1 LLKYFKTWKSRFS
14 HLVPGL
20 ARGFDFS
27 RLCPPFSFGITK
39 QGGAFLLG
47 VSLLS
52 LAAVNSGNNLLLL
65 ILATLLSTIIVSGMV
80 ARASL
85 RSLSLSLQVP
95 ENVFAGETVFIKIS
109 LTNVKTFFP
118 SFSITIEDMAAGKHS
133 RAFSFLKRIISGR
146 PGQTKAIAKEEN
158 AVMRHSAYFPSIR
171 PRETR
176 SELVIQSFPRR
187 GHYRFKGFLIS
198 TQFPFGLFRRGE
210 RVQAEGETLVYP
222 KIQEVA
228 AYYHLL
234 PFMPGKRAGLRIGHG
249 ESLHSIR
256 EHRDGESA
264 RVVDWKAT
272 AKTGRLMARE
282 FAREEESRFCLIL
295 DSILHSSAKQ
305 DCGEKFEK
313 AVSLAASLAAHFCA
327 AGAELEFI
335 SPQEHVA
342 KGIGTDHLFRI
353 LRSLAVVACQP
364 AVQDAPL
371 DFADGLSHA
380 ADSQTIEE
388 ILSSKIF
395 KIIITSKPRG
405 SFPATI
411 WRSSHVVYFDE
422 L

>member
-1 LLKYFKTWKSRFS
+1 MPCALDIRRF
-14 HLVPGL
+14 
-20 ARGFDFS
+20 F
-27 RLCPPFSFGITK
+27 PPFSFRITK
-39 QGGAFLLG
+39 QGVAFLLG

-52 LAAVNSGNNLLLL
+52 LAAVNSGNNMLFLV
-65 ILATLLSTIIVSGMV
+65 LATMLSTILVSGIA

-85 RSLSLSLQVP
+85 RSISLSLQVP
-95 ENVFAGETVFIKIS
+95 ENVFAGETVSIKIS
-109 LTNVKTFFP
+109 LTNTKTILP
-118 SFSITIEDMAAGKHS
+118 SFSITVEDMASGKRS
-133 RAFSFLKRIISGR
+133 RVFSLAKRIASRQSSTRKKTI
-146 PGQTKAIAKEEN
+146 EED

-171 PRETR
+171 PLETR
-176 SELVIQSFPRR
+176 SELVVQSFPRR
-187 GHYRFKGFLIS
+187 GHYRFTGFLIS

-222 KIQEVA
+222 GIQEVA

-234 PFMPGKRAGLRIGHG
+234 PFMPGKREGLRVGHG

-256 EHRDGESA
+256 DHRNGESA

-272 AKTGRLMARE
+272 AKTDRLMAKV

-295 DSILHSSAKQ
+295 DSLLHSSTGQDAK
-305 DCGEKFEK
+305 EKFEK

-327 AGAELEFI
+327 EGTELEFI
-335 SPQEHVA
+335 SPQEHVP

-353 LRSLAVVACQP
+353 LRSLAVAECQS
-364 AVQDAPL
+364 AMANENHDL
-371 DFADGLSHA
+371 EDELSHV
-380 ADSQTIEE
+380 ADSQVLDDIR
-388 ILSSKIF
+388 SSKTF

-405 SFPATI
+405 SFSAII